1 MRNGNFLL
9 QIATIVTLGALV
21 GSCSPNAESGTNS
34 SPAVNSSG
42 PSLHAV
48 SEGKTLQNPVVANP
62 DSLAKG
68 KKLFDKLC
76 ADCHGEKGDGLSEVS
91 AAMGA
96 DEVRPS
102 DLTDDTWERGST
114 DGEIFV
120 SIRDGVGGGAAA
132 MKGLNG
138 RPGVGPQEMWHIVNY
153 IRSLRGR

>member
-1 MRNGNFLL
+1 MTLL
-9 QIATIVTLGALV
+9 TLV
-21 GSCSPNAESGTNS
+21 GACFSNAENDTNP
-34 SPAVNSSG
+34 SPVIGSTGPSIHAVN
-42 PSLHAV
+42 
-48 SEGKTLQNPVVANP
+48 EGKTLQNPVVSTP
-62 DSLAKG
+62 DSLGKG

-76 ADCHGEKGDGLSEVS
+76 ADCHGEKGDGASEVA

-96 DEVRPS
+96 GEVKPP

-153 IRSLRGR
+153 MRSLKGN